1 MAFSK
6 FQNVPST
13 QTEVTPYLK
22 TYFYLIVSYFFLRLD
37 ILRIANFVLNVE
49 PKIVWDMEDTTVAV
63 FIINLIIHAT
73 IFVLILL
80 LILSSL
86 KIINT
91 FYMKYKFILKNT

>member
-80 LILSSL
+80 LILPSL